1 MSLSEKL
8 NFEKSPLY
16 LIDGSAFFYR
26 GFHAYPDLKRSDGF
40 PTNAL
45 YIVLRVLL
53 KVLKEEKPEYL
64 VFMLDGKGKNFRHE
78 LFGDYKAQRPPMPD
92 DLRVQV
98 EPLKEAV
105 RALGVP
111 LIVSEGEEADDC
123 IASLTARFKSER
135 PVVILG
141 ADKDLKQCL
150 DDNVFMWDPAGRAEK
165 ITSLADFKEDTG
177 LNPDQWADFQ
187 ALIGDSADNIP
198 GVPGIGKVTAS
209 KLMAKYPTLEEIR
222 DNFKFLQPNIKK
234 KMDGYLDTIFTYR
247 QLTRLRTNS
256 CSNLELAD
264 LKISQVEKADVIA
277 YLNEYE
283 FRSMIR
289 DVNGAFPDSNG
300 SSPAKDLSSMGSEKE
315 TIKSAPAAKA
325 KKANSNQFS
334 LFGDAAPAPVASK
347 LEFKKIQ
354 SVSDLPDFSG
364 KDVGLVRDGK
374 DFYVGVDGDEWLCR
388 VAAADLA
395 KKLQTAKRIATAD
408 VKSIFRSDSAWRKIS
423 LSRWFDLSLSAYLLN
438 PEDRNYQWDRLRS
451 MLFAGDELPDAVD
464 EVHPDAQ
471 GMAALALM
479 HVLAPR
485 IESAGL
491 ATLVSELEIPL
502 IPVLADMEEAGISI
516 DLTSFAE
523 FLKEVS
529 NRIQE
534 LTKVIH
540 ETAEEDFNIRS
551 SQQMSN
557 ILFEKLGLK
566 PSGKT
571 DKGALS
577 TANAVLEK
585 LVGQHEIITDILEYR
600 KMEKLR
606 STYLEP
612 LPKLVG
618 PDGRI
623 HTNFNQLAT
632 ATGRLSS
639 SGPNLQNIPIRGDMG
654 KRMRACFTAGS
665 GLRLAAA
672 DYSQVELRVLAHF
685 SGDPTLISAFENDED
700 IHSRTAAL
708 LFDKETSEITREERS
723 NAKTINFG
731 LIYGMG
737 PQKLSRELG
746 ISLNEAKDF
755 IAKYFEK
762 LGVLRDFYDSVV
774 EQGRDKGYVTT
785 LSGRRRLLPEL
796 HSTNPQVISQARRQ
810 AINTVIQGS
819 AADIIKMAMIK
830 VADNSAIA
838 HLGGRLILQIHDELL
853 VEGPEESIEEI
864 GSLLQED
871 MQLVTSLAVPLKVDL
886 GLGKNWAQAH

>member
-1 MSLSEKL
+1 MSLREKL
-8 NFEKSPLY
+8 NFEGDPLY

-45 YIVLRVLL
+45 FIVLRVLL
-53 KVLKEEKPEYL
+53 KVIKEEKPKHL

-78 LFGDYKAQRPPMPD
+78 LFDQYKAQRPPMPD
-92 DLRVQV
+92 DLRVQI
-98 EPLKEAV
+98 EPLKEAMKV
-105 RALGVP
+105 LGVP
-111 LIVSEGEEADDC
+111 MIVSQGEEADDC
-123 IASLTARFKSER
+123 IASLAARYKGER

-150 DDNVFMWDPAGRAEK
+150 DDNVFMWDPAGRKEK

-177 LNPDQWADFQ
+177 LEPGQWADFQ

-198 GVPGIGKVTAS
+198 GVPGVGKVTAT
-209 KLMAKYPTLEEIR
+209 KLMAKYPSLEEIR
-222 DNFKFLQPNIKK
+222 DNYDKLQPNIKK
-234 KMDGYLDTIFTYR
+234 KMKDELENMFVYR
-247 QLTRLRTNS
+247 QLTRLKLDS
-256 CSNLELAD
+256 CSSLSLDDLTVNPAD
-264 LKISQVEKADVIA
+264 PEEVAG
-277 YLNEYE
+277 YLTTYE
-283 FRSMIR
+283 FRSLVR
-289 DVNGAFPDSNG
+289 DVRSAFP
-300 SSPAKDLSSMGSEKE
+300 AA
-315 TIKSAPAAKA
+315 KSAPAPAAPKS
-325 KKANSNQFS
+325 KKSDSGSGQFS
-334 LFGDAAPAPVASK
+334 LFGEAEPVPAGPENRLKITKVESVA
-347 LEFKKIQ
+347 
-354 SVSDLPDFSG
+354 DLPDLAE
-364 KDVGLVRDGK
+364 KEVGLVREGNTY
-374 DFYVGVDGDEWLCR
+374 FIGLDGDEYMCKS
-388 VAAADLA
+388 VATELAD
-395 KKLQTAKRIATAD
+395 KLQGAKSIATPD
-408 VKSIFRSDSAWRKIS
+408 VKSLFRFDSAWCGIP
-423 LSRWFDLSLSAYLLN
+423 LARWFDISLSAYLLN
-438 PEDRNYQWDRLRS
+438 PEERNYGWDRLRS
-451 MLFAGDELPDAVD
+451 MLFVGDELPDAVD

-479 HVLAPR
+479 HVLGPR
-485 IESAGL
+485 IQSAGL
-491 ATLVSELEIPL
+491 GELITSLEIPL
-502 IPVLADMEEAGISI
+502 IPVLADMEEAGITI
-516 DLTSFAE
+516 DLESFAD

-529 NRIQE
+529 ERVTE

-540 ETAEEDFNIRS
+540 ERADEPFNIRS
-551 SQQMSN
+551 SQQMST

-566 PSGKT
+566 PGGKT
-571 DKGALS
+571 PKGALS
-577 TANAVLEK
+577 TANSVLEK
-585 LVGQHEIITDILEYR
+585 LVGQHEIITDILEFR

-612 LPKLVG
+612 LPKLVAK
-618 PDGRI
+618 DGRI

-639 SGPNLQNIPIRGDMG
+639 SGPNLQNIPIRGEQG
-654 KRMRACFTAGS
+654 KRMRACFTAGE
-665 GLRLAAA
+665 GMRLAAA

-685 SGDPTLISAFENDED
+685 SGDPTLVSAFEHDED

-708 LFDKETSEITREERS
+708 LFDKDPAEITRDERG

-746 ISLNEAKDF
+746 IKLNEAKEF

-762 LGVLRDFYDSVV
+762 LEVLKEFYDSVV
-774 EQGRDKGYVTT
+774 EQGRENGYVTT

-796 HSTNPQVISQARRQ
+796 LSTSPQIISQARRQ

-830 VADNSAIA
+830 VADNAEIK

-864 GSLLQED
+864 GKLLQED
-871 MQLVTSLAVPLKVDL
+871 MQSVTSLAVPLKVDL
-886 GLGKNWAQAH
+886 GLGRNWAQAH

>member
-53 KVLKEEKPEYL
+53 KVIKEEKPEYL

-78 LFGDYKAQRPPMPD
+78 LFPDYKAQRPPMPD

-98 EPLKEAV
+98 EPLKEAI

-111 LIVSEGEEADDC
+111 LIVSDGEEADDC
-123 IASLTARFKSER
+123 IASLAARFKSER

-150 DDNVFMWDPAGRAEK
+150 DENVFMWDPAGRAEK

-198 GVPGIGKVTAS
+198 GVPGVGKVTAS
-209 KLMAKYPTLEEIR
+209 KLMAKYPTLEDIR

-234 KMDGYLDTIFTYR
+234 KMEGYLETIFTYR
-247 QLTRLRTNS
+247 KLTSLSTDS
-256 CSNLELAD
+256 CAHLELAD
-264 LKISQVEKADVIA
+264 LKVSPVNRDDVVA
-277 YLNEYE
+277 YLNTYE

-289 DVNGAFPDSNG
+289 DVNKAFPDSNI
-300 SSPAKDLSSMGSEKE
+300 SPQ
-315 TIKSAPAAKA
+315 TKSASDAGPTGTKAAPVTAKGKKPAAG
-325 KKANSNQFS
+325 QFS
-334 LFGDAAPAPVASK
+334 LFGDVAPAPVESR
-347 LEFKKIQ
+347 LEFKKVQ
-354 SVSDLPDFSG
+354 SVSDLPDFTN

-374 DFYVGVDGDEWLCR
+374 EFYVGVEGDEWLC
-388 VAAADLA
+388 
-395 KKLQTAKRIATAD
+395 KIATSELVEVLQHANKLAVAD
-408 VKSIFRSDSAWRKIS
+408 VKSFFRSDPAWRKIP
-423 LSRWFDLSLSAYLLN
+423 LSRWFDLSLAAYLLN

-451 MLFAGDELPDAVD
+451 MLFTGDELPDAVD
-464 EVHPDAQ
+464 EVHPEAQ

-491 ATLVSELEIPL
+491 ENLVNELEIPL
-502 IPVLADMEEAGISI
+502 VPVLADMEEAGISI
-516 DLTSFAE
+516 DLDSFTE

-529 NRIQE
+529 VRIQE

-540 ETAEEDFNIRS
+540 ERAEEPFNIRS

-557 ILFEKLGLK
+557 ILFDKLGLK

-571 DKGALS
+571 PKGALS
-577 TANAVLEK
+577 TANSVLEK
-585 LVGQHEIITDILEYR
+585 LMGQHEIIADILEFR

-618 PDGRI
+618 HDGRI
-623 HTNFNQLAT
+623 HTNFNQFAT

-654 KRMRACFTAGS
+654 KRMRACFTAGE

-708 LFDKETSEITREERS
+708 LFDKESTDITREERG

-774 EQGRDKGYVTT
+774 EQGREKGYVTT

-864 GSLLQED
+864 GKLLQED